1 MKGQE
6 DSLFI
11 WKEKAI
17 TEWINNA
24 KSLQI
29 LTSINYRRL
38 RKVSEEGASGQLMS
52 TGVTSQ
58 DGQVSTGK
66 LG

>member
-6 DSLFI
+6 DSLCI

-24 KSLQI
+24 KSFQI

-38 RKVSEEGASGQLMS
+38 KKCQKKEP
-52 TGVTSQ
+52 
-58 DGQVSTGK
+58 
-66 LG
+66 LGS